1 MLSDS
6 SNKDQV
12 NIYVDDEDD
21 ELDLIKLVSTNAND
35 SNQYVVF
42 EGSDGDLYAK
52 NVSKIEELLVYKDLM
67 VAKNHDDNVIVGT
80 ADIRNKM
87 TTVVSF
93 DKWMGNKVL
102 PDNEYELVIIANYG
116 GHRFA
121 LVVKRVEHIVTIEPN
136 EMTDNSDDN
145 EKSTFITKVIIAGQ
159 EKLCTVFD
167 SDKMLLDIY
176 KDIDKNFNEIT
187 NNISIGTHSD
197 RCVFFAD
204 DSRLIR
210 NMLEKLAIK
219 LNLNYKIFKDGKLLV
234 DELFKTDPDEIG
246 LVVTDMEMPV
256 MAGREVINKI
266 RENPEYDEINIVV
279 YTNMS
284 NLIME
289 NELISSGATK
299 IINKIDMLTLSEAID
314 ELLR

>member
-1 MLSDS
+1 MLSNS

-12 NIYVDDEDD
+12 DVYEDDD

-42 EGSDGDLYAK
+42 EGSDGELYAK

-102 PDNEYELVIIANYG
+102 PDSEYELVIIANYG

-121 LVVKRVEHIVTIEPN
+121 LVVKRVEHIVTIEPD

-145 EKSTFITKVIIAGQ
+145 EKSTFITKVIISGQ

-167 SDKMLLDIY
+167 SDRLLLDIY
-176 KDIDKNFNEIT
+176 KDIDKNNNEIT
-187 NNISIGTHSD
+187 NNISLTIHST
-197 RCVFFAD
+197 RYVFFAD

-210 NMLEKLAIK
+210 NMQEKLAKK

-234 DELFKTDPDEIG
+234 DEVFKTDPDDIG
-246 LVVTDMEMPV
+246 LIITDMEMPV

-266 RENPEYDEINIVV
+266 RGNPEYDEVNIVV

-299 IINKIDMLTLSEAID
+299 IIGKIDMLLLSEAID